1 MDNPIPM
8 PILEHSK
15 KRHRLPILIKSE
27 CNQHLNALQLEN
39 RIPEQ
44 VQPCNSV
51 QHPPPPSLRV
61 STVTHA
67 GVWTNTRSVCGL
79 LIISAHGLYH
89 ETVCLQALRYSLK
102 TRARQFT
109 LRTVLSLFSSYLVVL
124 AVDPFSA
131 TRFAYFPTA

>member
-39 RIPEQ
+39 RIPLQ
-44 VQPCNSV
+44 LSTAST
-51 QHPPPPSLRV
+51 PPPSLRV

>member
-1 MDNPIPM
+1 MQPTLKCAATGKP
-8 PILEHSK
+8 HS
-15 KRHRLPILIKSE
+15 RTSP
-27 CNQHLNALQLEN
+27 AMQLS
-39 RIPEQ
+39 IA
-44 VQPCNSV
+44 ST
-51 QHPPPPSLRV
+51 PPSLRV

-79 LIISAHGLYH
+79 LIISAHGLFH

-131 TRFAYFPTA
+131 TRFAYFPTATKHVKYLPNLHVPAYTWLLEQ